1 MTNIRMK
8 IAVAAT
14 VFGLGG
20 LGGFAIS
27 SNPARYSQ
35 GAAQIAAP
43 LASTSNPA
51 TAKAGYSAQQV
62 STRTSGA
69 AAPPTAPA
77 ATTVPATYTA
87 QQQVSTRHVRTR
99 TSGGGGA
106 GHRHHGRH
114 AGIEI
119 ERD

>member
-27 SNPARYSQ
+27 SNPARNSQ
-35 GAAQIAAP
+35 AQVATP
-43 LASTSNPA
+43 LASTANPA
-51 TAKAGYSAQQV
+51 SVKAGYSPQQV
-62 STRTSGA
+62 TTRTSGA
-69 AAPPTAPA
+69 APP
-77 ATTVPATYTA
+77 TTVPATYTP
-87 QQQVSTRHVRTR
+87 QQQVSAQPVSTRHVRTR
-99 TSGGGGA
+99 TSGGSSGRG
-106 GHRHHGRH
+106 HHGGH
-114 AGIEI
+114 HGGIEI